1 MTDNLNINEAIFYC
15 KKQIELDPDNNY
27 LYKLL
32 SKNLMRINK
41 HREALNYL
49 KKGTGFIQFEN
60 NRISIVTD

>member
-1 MTDNLNINEAIFYC
+1 MTDNLNINEAIIYC
-15 KKQIELDPDNNY
+15 KKQIELYPDNNY

-49 KKGTGFIQFEN
+49 KK
-60 NRISIVTD
+60 